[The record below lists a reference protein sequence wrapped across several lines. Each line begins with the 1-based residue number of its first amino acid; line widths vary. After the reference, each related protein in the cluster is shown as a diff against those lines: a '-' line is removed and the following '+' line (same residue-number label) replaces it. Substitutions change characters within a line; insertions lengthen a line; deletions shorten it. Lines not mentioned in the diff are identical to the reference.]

1 VVKAFSRRKATRKR
15 RMFRVG
21 ALGIGGARRRGE
33 VGVDMFTRDIAST
46 GSTGALRKVVQG
58 WACEQER
65 PIRREVA
72 RPNLRTEVNYV
83 M

>member
-1 VVKAFSRRKATRKR
+1 MVKAFSRRKATRKR

-21 ALGIGGARRRGE
+21 AWGIGGARRRGE

-46 GSTGALRKVVQG
+46 GSSGALRKVVQG

-65 PIRREVA
+65 PIRGEVA
-72 RPNLRTEVNYV
+72 PT
-83 M
+83 